1 FKREPRVGVIN
12 DWLNS
17 AVETDLGEERFQEI
31 GRIFEDNEEAVRRAV
46 DSRSKERLRNLVN
59 TLESRKEREISD
71 ITTVLDDLARAI
83 ESELDKEQEPRQLEM
98 FSQDERLQVA
108 RDDEALKMRLARIP
122 EEKEREVQA
131 IEHRYLDFTDR
142 TFPVAVIF
150 LLPESTV
157 GED

>member
-1 FKREPRVGVIN
+1 

-31 GRIFEDNEEAVRRAV
+31 GRIFEDNEESVCRAV
-46 DSRSKERLRNLVN
+46 DSRSKERLRNLLN

-122 EEKEREVQA
+122 GEKEREIQA

-150 LLPESTV
+150 LPPESTV
-157 GED
+157 GEG

>member
-1 FKREPRVGVIN
+1 MIN

-31 GRIFEDNEEAVRRAV
+31 GRIFEDNEESVCRAV
-46 DSRSKERLRNLVN
+46 DSRSKERLRNLLN

-122 EEKEREVQA
+122 GEKEREIQA

-150 LLPESTV
+150 LPPESTV
-157 GED
+157 GEG

>member
-1 FKREPRVGVIN
+1 
-12 DWLNS
+12 
-17 AVETDLGEERFQEI
+17 
-31 GRIFEDNEEAVRRAV
+31 
-46 DSRSKERLRNLVN
+46 
-59 TLESRKEREISD
+59 REISD